1 MSVRSV
7 QKKKK
12 KKKYLNSYNMQHREK
27 QLSRGVLI
35 SYAGNFDNSLANVCY
50 QLFFRI
56 PQKRFFPAGHIT

>member
-1 MSVRSV
+1 
-7 QKKKK
+7 
-12 KKKYLNSYNMQHREK
+12 MQRREK